1 MSSISELID
10 KRFIN
15 EKRITPILNKK
26 ILKEYLEVL
35 NRDKFDNKV
44 NRKMAIDFI
53 SLLNDE
59 GINIEDEKD
68 YVALLE
74 KEQKERMTDIK
85 DFAFYNI
92 VLEAKETISNEDS
105 YLVTGNKR
113 HFPIECFIKSPKEML
128 ELITERE
135 KYEKELE
142 SNKFAKATAAIMNS
156 DIEDTLEAD
165 CERIV
170 NGMKQNVNSSQN
182 KDTIDIGKENG
193 NENEGM

>member
-92 VLEAKETISNEDS
+92 VLEAKETIYNEDS

>member
-1 MSSISELID
+1 
-10 KRFIN
+10 
-15 EKRITPILNKK
+15 
-26 ILKEYLEVL
+26 
-35 NRDKFDNKV
+35 
-44 NRKMAIDFI
+44 
-53 SLLNDE
+53 
-59 GINIEDEKD
+59 
-68 YVALLE
+68 
-74 KEQKERMTDIK
+74 MTDIK